1 MYKKI
6 MVAIDGSD
14 AAQQALEE
22 AVNIANTY
30 NATLRT
36 VHCVSSDTEVDRGA
50 GLQILE
56 RAKSNF
62 DAVSIETRLLKA
74 EAEYGLTGIVEAID
88 AAASEWGA
96 DLLAVGTSHRQGLER
111 FYIGSVAE
119 QLVNKVNAS
128 VLLVRP
134 KKG

>member
-1 MYKKI
+1 MT
-6 MVAIDGSD
+6 
-14 AAQQALEE
+14 AA
-22 AVNIANTY
+22 
-30 NATLRT
+30 
-36 VHCVSSDTEVDRGA
+36 
-50 GLQILE
+50 
-56 RAKSNF
+56 
-62 DAVSIETRLLKA
+62 
-74 EAEYGLTGIVEAID
+74 
-88 AAASEWGA
+88 EWGA